1 MAKRFVDNEIWKK
14 EWFQDL
20 SLKHKIL
27 IKYIFENC
35 DIAGV
40 MEMNYRLAS
49 FLIGEKITKTDIE
62 EINNAKEQFYFI
74 DNNKI
79 YIRNYIEFQYGTLSE
94 NCKPHKPVIEK
105 LKKYGIYE
113 RFSKG
118 FTKGIDTLEEQ
129 EQEQEEEQEEEQ
141 GKEQGKKKE
150 KEISNSDMNCY
161 GSYMNVVLTTKQY
174 NQLLVKMQSKELL
187 DKFIEELGGNIEQGT
202 YKNDKPYNDKYPNA
216 HYERLSRYFSYWQK
230 HKDDNGKSANK
241 EGKAELLDK
250 LYGS

>member
-49 FLIGEKITKTDIE
+49 FLIGEKITKMDIE

-94 NCKPHKPVIEK
+94 NCKPHKPVIDK
-105 LKKYGIYE
+105 LKKYGILE
-113 RFSKG
+113 RVCKG
-118 FTKGIDTLEEQ
+118 FAKGIDTLEEKEKEKEQ
-129 EQEQEEEQEEEQ
+129 YKEKEQE
-141 GKEQGKKKE
+141 KDKDKE

-161 GSYMNVVLTTKQY
+161 GSYMNVVLTKKQY
-174 NQLLVKMQSKELL
+174 NQLLIKMQSKELL
-187 DKFIEELGGNIEQGT
+187 DKFIEELSGNIEQGT

-216 HYERLSRYFSYWQK
+216 HYERLSRYFTYWQK
-230 HKDDNGKSANK
+230 HKDDNGKSVNK
-241 EGKAELLDK
+241 EDKAELLDK

>member
-94 NCKPHKPVIEK
+94 NCKPHKPVIDK
-105 LKKYGIYE
+105 LKKYGIFE
-113 RFSKG
+113 RVCKG
-118 FTKGIDTLEEQ
+118 FTKGINTLEEQ
-129 EQEQEEEQEEEQ
+129 EQEEEQ

-161 GSYMNVVLTTKQY
+161 GSYMNVVITTKQY

-187 DKFIEELGGNIEQGT
+187 DKFIEELSGNIEQGT

-216 HYERLSRYFSYWQK
+216 HYERLSRYFTYWQK
-230 HKDDNGKSANK
+230 HKDDNGKSANT

>member
-79 YIRNYIEFQYGTLSE
+79 YIRNYIEFQYGTLSA
-94 NCKPHKPVIEK
+94 NCKPHKPVIDK
-105 LKKYGIYE
+105 LKKYGIFE
-113 RFSKG
+113 RVCEG
-118 FTKGIDTLEEQ
+118 FAKGIDTLEEK
-129 EQEQEEEQEEEQ
+129 E
-141 GKEQGKKKE
+141 KEQYKEKDKDKEKE
-150 KEISNSDMNCY
+150 KEINADMNCY
-161 GSYMNVVLTTKQY
+161 GSYTNVVLTKKQY

-187 DKFIEELGGNIEQGT
+187 DKLIEELSGNIVQGT
-202 YKNDKPYNDKYPNA
+202 YKNDKPYNDEYPNA
-216 HYERLSRYFSYWQK
+216 HYERLSRYFTYWQK

-241 EGKAELLDK
+241 EDKAELLDK

>member
-94 NCKPHKPVIEK
+94 NCKPHKPVIDK

-113 RFSKG
+113 RVCKG
-118 FTKGIDTLEEQ
+118 FAKGINTLEEKEQ
-129 EQEQEEEQEEEQ
+129 YKEKEQE
-141 GKEQGKKKE
+141 KEKDKE
-150 KEISNSDMNCY
+150 KEINNSDMNCY
-161 GSYMNVVLTTKQY
+161 GSYMNVVLTKKQY

-187 DKFIEELGGNIEQGT
+187 DKFIEELSGNIEQGT

-216 HYERLSRYFSYWQK
+216 HYERLSRYFTYWQK
-230 HKDDNGKSANK
+230 HKDDNGKS
-241 EGKAELLDK
+241 EDKAELLDK

>member
-20 SLKHKIL
+20 NLKHKIL

-74 DNNKI
+74 DDKKI

-94 NCKPHKPVIEK
+94 NCKPHKPVIDK
-105 LKKYGIYE
+105 LKKYGIFE
-113 RFSKG
+113 RVCKG
-118 FTKGIDTLEEQ
+118 FAKGINTLEEKEKEKEQ
-129 EQEQEEEQEEEQ
+129 YKEKEQE
-141 GKEQGKKKE
+141 KEKDKE
-150 KEISNSDMNCY
+150 KEINNSDMNCY

-187 DKFIEELGGNIEQGT
+187 DKFIEELSGNIEQGT

-216 HYERLSRYFSYWQK
+216 HYERLSRYFTYWQK
-230 HKDDNGKSANK
+230 HKDDNGKS
-241 EGKAELLDK
+241 EDKAELLDK

>member
-79 YIRNYIEFQYGTLSE
+79 YIRNYIEFQYGTLSD

-105 LKKYGIYE
+105 LKKYGILE
-113 RFSKG
+113 RVWKG
-118 FTKGIDTLEEQ
+118 FTKGIDTLEEKEKEKEQ
-129 EQEQEEEQEEEQ
+129 YKEKEQE
-141 GKEQGKKKE
+141 KEKEKDKE

-187 DKFIEELGGNIEQGT
+187 DKFIEELSGNIEQGT

-216 HYERLSRYFSYWQK
+216 HYERLSRYFTYWQK
-230 HKDDNGKSANK
+230 HKDDNGKS
-241 EGKAELLDK
+241 EDKAELLDK

>member
-94 NCKPHKPVIEK
+94 NCKPHKPVIDK
-105 LKKYGIYE
+105 LKKYGILE
-113 RFSKG
+113 RVCKG
-118 FTKGIDTLEEQ
+118 FAKGINTLEEK
-129 EQEQEEEQEEEQ
+129 EKE
-141 GKEQGKKKE
+141 KEQYKEKEKDKDKDKE

-174 NQLLVKMQSKELL
+174 NQLSVKMQSKELL
-187 DKFIEELGGNIEQGT
+187 DKFIEELSGNIEQGT

-216 HYERLSRYFSYWQK
+216 HYERLSRYFTYWQK
-230 HKDDNGKSANK
+230 HKDDNGKS
-241 EGKAELLDK
+241 EDKAELLDK

>member
-62 EINNAKEQFYFI
+62 EINNVKEQFYFI
-74 DNNKI
+74 DDNKI

-94 NCKPHKPVIEK
+94 NCKPHKPVIDK
-105 LKKYGIYE
+105 LKKYGIFE
-113 RFSKG
+113 RVCKG
-118 FTKGIDTLEEQ
+118 FAKGIDTLEEKEKEKEQ
-129 EQEQEEEQEEEQ
+129 YKEKEQE
-141 GKEQGKKKE
+141 KEKEKDKE

-187 DKFIEELGGNIEQGT
+187 DKFIEELSGNIEQGT

-216 HYERLSRYFSYWQK
+216 HYERLSRYFTYWQK
-230 HKDDNGKSANK
+230 HKDDNGKS
-241 EGKAELLDK
+241 EDKAELLDK

>member
-74 DNNKI
+74 DDNKI
-79 YIRNYIEFQYGTLSE
+79 YIRNYIEFQYGTLSD

-105 LKKYGIYE
+105 LKKYGILE
-113 RFSKG
+113 RVWKG
-118 FTKGIDTLEEQ
+118 FAKGIDTLEEKEKEQ
-129 EQEQEEEQEEEQ
+129 YKEKEQE
-141 GKEQGKKKE
+141 KEKEKDKE

-187 DKFIEELGGNIEQGT
+187 YKFIEELSGNIEQGT

-216 HYERLSRYFSYWQK
+216 HYERLSRYFTYWQK

-241 EGKAELLDK
+241 EDKAKLLDK

>member
-40 MEMNYRLAS
+40 IEMNYRLAS

-94 NCKPHKPVIEK
+94 NCKPHKPVIDK

-113 RFSKG
+113 RVWKG
-118 FTKGIDTLEEQ
+118 FAKGIDTLEEKEKEKEQ
-129 EQEQEEEQEEEQ
+129 DKEKEQE
-141 GKEQGKKKE
+141 KEKDKE

-161 GSYMNVVLTTKQY
+161 GSYMNVVLTKKQY

-187 DKFIEELGGNIEQGT
+187 DKFIEELSGNIEQGT
-202 YKNDKPYNDKYPNA
+202 YKNDKPYNDEYPNA
-216 HYERLSRYFSYWQK
+216 HYERLSRYFTYWQK

-241 EGKAELLDK
+241 ENKAELLDK

>member
-35 DIAGV
+35 DNAGV

-105 LKKYGIYE
+105 LKKYGIYK
-113 RFSKG
+113 RVCKG
-118 FTKGIDTLEEQ
+118 FAKGINTLEEKEKEQ
-129 EQEQEEEQEEEQ
+129 YKEKEQE
-141 GKEQGKKKE
+141 KDKDKE

-174 NQLLVKMQSKELL
+174 NQLLLKMQSKELL
-187 DKFIEELGGNIEQGT
+187 DKFIEELSGNIEQGT

-216 HYERLSRYFSYWQK
+216 HYERLSRYFTYWQK

-241 EGKAELLDK
+241 EDKAELLDK

>member
-94 NCKPHKPVIEK
+94 NCKPHKPVIDK
-105 LKKYGIYE
+105 LKKYGILE
-113 RFSKG
+113 RVCKG
-118 FTKGIDTLEEQ
+118 FAKGINTLEEK
-129 EQEQEEEQEEEQ
+129 EKE
-141 GKEQGKKKE
+141 KEQYKEKEKDKDKDKE

-174 NQLLVKMQSKELL
+174 NQLSVKMQSKELL
-187 DKFIEELGGNIEQGT
+187 DKFIEELSGNIEQGT

-216 HYERLSRYFSYWQK
+216 HYERLSRYFTYWQK

-241 EGKAELLDK
+241 EDKAELLDK

>member
-79 YIRNYIEFQYGTLSE
+79 YIRNYIEFQYGTLSD

-105 LKKYGIYE
+105 LKKYGILE
-113 RFSKG
+113 RVWKG
-118 FTKGIDTLEEQ
+118 FAKGIDTLEEK
-129 EQEQEEEQEEEQ
+129 E
-141 GKEQGKKKE
+141 KEQYKEKEKDKDKDKE

-187 DKFIEELGGNIEQGT
+187 DKFIEELSGNIEQGT

-216 HYERLSRYFSYWQK
+216 HYERLSRYFTYWQK

-241 EGKAELLDK
+241 EDKAELLDK
-250 LYGS
+250 LYGG

>member
-94 NCKPHKPVIEK
+94 NCKPHKPVIDK
-105 LKKYGIYE
+105 LKKYGIFE
-113 RFSKG
+113 RVCKG
-118 FTKGIDTLEEQ
+118 FTKGINTLEEQ
-129 EQEQEEEQEEEQ
+129 EQEEEQEQ

-161 GSYMNVVLTTKQY
+161 GSYMNVVITTKQY

-187 DKFIEELGGNIEQGT
+187 DKFIEELSGNIEQGT

-216 HYERLSRYFSYWQK
+216 HYERLSRYFTYWQK
-230 HKDDNGKSANK
+230 HKDDNGKSANT

>member
-74 DNNKI
+74 DDNKI

-105 LKKYGIYE
+105 LKKYGIFE
-113 RFSKG
+113 RVCKG
-118 FTKGIDTLEEQ
+118 FTKGINTLEEQ
-129 EQEQEEEQEEEQ
+129 EQEEEQEQ

-161 GSYMNVVLTTKQY
+161 GSYMNVVITTKQY

-187 DKFIEELGGNIEQGT
+187 DKFIEELSGNIEQGT

-216 HYERLSRYFSYWQK
+216 HYERLSRYFTYWQK

-241 EGKAELLDK
+241 ENKAELLDK

>member
-40 MEMNYRLAS
+40 MEMNYRLSS

-62 EINNAKEQFYFI
+62 EINKAKEQFYFI
-74 DNNKI
+74 DDKKI

-105 LKKYGIYE
+105 LKKYGIFE
-113 RFSKG
+113 RVCKG

-129 EQEQEEEQEEEQ
+129 EQEQEEEEEQ

-150 KEISNSDMNCY
+150 QEISNSDINCF
-161 GSYMNVVLTTKQY
+161 GSYMNVVLTKKQY
-174 NQLLVKMQSKELL
+174 NQLLTKMQSKELL
-187 DKFIEELGGNIEQGT
+187 DKFIEELSGNIEQGT

-216 HYERLSRYFSYWQK
+216 HYERLSRYFTYWQK
-230 HKDDNGKSANK
+230 HKDDNGKS
-241 EGKAELLDK
+241 EDKAELLDK

>member
-94 NCKPHKPVIEK
+94 NCKPHKPVIDK
-105 LKKYGIYE
+105 LKKYGIFE
-113 RFSKG
+113 RVCEG
-118 FTKGIDTLEEQ
+118 FAKGIDTLEEK
-129 EQEQEEEQEEEQ
+129 E
-141 GKEQGKKKE
+141 KEQYKEKDKDKEKE
-150 KEISNSDMNCY
+150 KEINADMNCY
-161 GSYMNVVLTTKQY
+161 GSYTNVVLTKKQY

-187 DKFIEELGGNIEQGT
+187 DKLIEELSGNIVQGT
-202 YKNDKPYNDKYPNA
+202 YKNDKPYNDEYPNA
-216 HYERLSRYFSYWQK
+216 HYERLSRYFTYWQK
-230 HKDDNGKSANK
+230 HKDYNGKSANT